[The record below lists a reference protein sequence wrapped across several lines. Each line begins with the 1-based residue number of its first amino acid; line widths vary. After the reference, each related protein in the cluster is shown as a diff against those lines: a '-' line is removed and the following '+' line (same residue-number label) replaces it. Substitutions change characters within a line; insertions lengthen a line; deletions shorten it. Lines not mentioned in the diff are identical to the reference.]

1 MAAETPGEPGW
12 ESLPDPQDVVFDST
26 DVEDFLAAVTR
37 EFMLDINGD
46 FRGISW
52 AVTFFRPGVTRTAAA
67 GSAAARAADEEQCS
81 FADGPVL
88 EAVRTA
94 DFVHLADVARD
105 RRWPGYASAAADHGV
120 RSLLSTPIVA
130 AAGWNA
136 ALSLY
141 ASTPHAFTSE
151 DIIRTRRYARQVA
164 RSLQMV
170 VRVAERAEAGA
181 QLAVAQSSMVLVDL
195 AVSTLKSDYGLG
207 HEAAL
212 QYLRTVAR
220 HTGQGLRETA
230 LNIVAGSR
238 ADPAGRGQEDAAFR
252 VLADIETRALH
263 RGPYKT
269 GSTA

>member
-12 ESLPDPQDVVFDST
+12 ESLPDPQDVVFVST
-26 DVEDFLAAVTR
+26 DVEDFLAAVTH
-37 EFMLDINGD
+37 EFMRDIDGD
-46 FRGISW
+46 LRGISW
-52 AVTFFRPGVTRTAAA
+52 AVTFFRPGSARTAAA

-88 EAVRTA
+88 ESLRAG

-120 RSLLSTPIVA
+120 RSLLSIPIMA
-130 AAGWNA
+130 AAGWSA

-141 ASTPHAFTSE
+141 ASTAHAFTSE

-164 RSLQMV
+164 RSLRMV
-170 VRVAERAEAGA
+170 VRMAERAEASVE
-181 QLAVAQSSMVLVDL
+181 LAVAQSSMVLMDL
-195 AVSTLKSDYGLG
+195 AVSTLKSEYGLG

-220 HTGQGLRETA
+220 HTNQGLRETA
-230 LNIVAGSR
+230 LNIVTASR
-238 ADPAGRGQEDAAFR
+238 PDPAGRGRDNAGFR
-252 VLADIETRALH
+252 GLAEIETPALH
-263 RGPYKT
+263 QGPYKT

>member
-1 MAAETPGEPGW
+1 MAAETPGELGW
-12 ESLPDPQDVVFDST
+12 EQLPDPQDVVFDST
-26 DVEDFLAAVTR
+26 DVEDFLAEVTR
-37 EFMLDINGD
+37 EFMRDIDGD
-46 FRGISW
+46 SRGISW
-52 AVTFFRPGVTRTAAA
+52 AVTFFRPGSARTAAA
-67 GSAAARAADEEQCS
+67 GNPAARAADEEQCS

-88 EAVRTA
+88 EALRA
-94 DFVHLADVARD
+94 GDFVHLADVGRD
-105 RRWPGYASAAADHGV
+105 RRWPGYASAAAGHGV
-120 RSLLSTPIVA
+120 RSLLSMPIVA
-130 AAGWNA
+130 VAGWSA

-164 RSLQMV
+164 RSLRMV

-181 QLAVAQSSMVLVDL
+181 QLAVAQSSMVLMDL

-212 QYLRTVAR
+212 QYIRTVAR
-220 HTGQGLRETA
+220 HTNQGLRETA
-230 LNIVAGSR
+230 LNIVVASR
-238 ADPAGRGQEDAAFR
+238 PDQAMRGQESAAFR
-252 VLADIETRALH
+252 GLADIEARALH